1 MSDNL
6 ITSIVQVFELKLKE
20 MKSFYDLKLFIYLVI
35 SFSRLC
41 TIYSVDL
48 HSDVIFMNTYKRISP
63 GKTFK
68 IFIHMVLS

>member
-1 MSDNL
+1 
-6 ITSIVQVFELKLKE
+6 